1 MFCDIEVNER
11 QRNYFRMRSSFC
23 INYPRL
29 LLQNNYYKL
38 CREAA
43 RRLILIIVLHHQQAH
58 SYSCVSVQC
67 VQCSVQFTRISCQ
80 VVSRKWRRELS
91 FSAHTT
97 IITSDRHVSLSA
109 RLITIKGERNMDHDV
124 KAVIWYGN
132 QILIIYKRTGNKKKS
147 TKFSHLACHYVCK
160 NVFISASVVARC
172 LQTLFTQQ
180 LSLVLIKIGFCS
192 LGLQRGSAEVS
203 CMSCCLICMQH
214 SHSLYRR

>member
-11 QRNYFRMRSSFC
+11 QRNYFRMKSSFC

-29 LLQNNYYKL
+29 LLQNNYCKL
-38 CREAA
+38 FREAA

-109 RLITIKGERNMDHDV
+109 GVITIKGERNMDHEV

-132 QILIIYKRTGNKKKS
+132 QILIIYKRTGNN
-147 TKFSHLACHYVCK
+147 K
-160 NVFISASVVARC
+160 NHQIFTSCLPLCLQKCFSVVARC

-214 SHSLYRR
+214 SHPLYRR